1 MDLLAQLGLG
11 LMIGFTGAAIPGPL
25 MTFVVAN
32 GLSGRGRFNGIF
44 SATGH
49 CIVEAVIIAVILLGF
64 LTVLDAAPIRLL
76 NVIGGASL
84 ILFGAV
90 PILGRGAESKVG
102 LDGKEN
108 ALLSGAILS
117 IFNGTV
123 LLWWATVGLQ
133 QLGFAMRSVGWIGA
147 VFWIIGHWSAD
158 LSWYGLMGYYSFKGR
173 ILFTK
178 TNLRRIEL
186 GSSTAMILIGILFT
200 LLSIFA

>member
-25 MTFVVAN
+25 MTLVVAN

-49 CIVEAVIIAVILLGF
+49 CIVEATIIAVILFGF
-64 LTVLDAAPIRLL
+64 LTVRDATPIRLL
-76 NVIGGASL
+76 NAIGGASL

-90 PILGRGAESKVG
+90 PILRKGVESKVG

-108 ALLSGAILS
+108 ALLSGAMLS

-133 QLGFAMRSVGWIGA
+133 QLGFALRSVGLIGA
-147 VFWIIGHWSAD
+147 VFWVVGHWSAD
-158 LSWYGLMGYYSFKGR
+158 LSWYGLVGYYSYKGR
-173 ILFTK
+173 TLFNK
-178 TNLRRIEL
+178 PSLRRIEL
-186 GSSTAMILIGILFT
+186 GSSAAMILIGIFFT
-200 LLSIFA
+200 LLSIFT

>member
-25 MTFVVAN
+25 MALVVAN
-32 GLSGRGRFNGIF
+32 GLSGTGRFNGIL

-49 CIVEAVIIAVILLGF
+49 CIVEATIIAVILFGF
-64 LTVLDAAPIRLL
+64 LTVDATPIRLL
-76 NVIGGASL
+76 NAIGGASL
-84 ILFGAV
+84 ILFGV
-90 PILGRGAESKVG
+90 VSILGKGTESKVG
-102 LDGKEN
+102 LDRKEN

-133 QLGFAMRSVGWIGA
+133 QLGFAMRSVGLIGA
-147 VFWIIGHWSAD
+147 VFWVVGHWSAD
-158 LSWYGLMGYYSFKGR
+158 LSWYGLAGYYSYKGR
-173 ILFTK
+173 MLFNK
-178 TNLRRIEL
+178 TSLRRIEL
-186 GSSTAMILIGILFT
+186 GSSTAMILIGILFI